1 MERKSFKMK
10 NQLKKYT
17 YVYIVLILFVLLGV
31 FVVFGNLNQIL
42 VWIDGGHQNQSGSR
56 VNAVLTSGI
65 GQEQAKSLSYEDPD
79 HAAVGVLGDGELGS
93 LAVSQLQNLKQA
105 WTYLQADSSGAP
117 QAPDSLE
124 IIIVAKESLSGEE
137 LSWLQE
143 QAGLGRHLIFARMPS
158 AQNLQNRGLLDLMG
172 IQTLGSVAR
181 FPGMRTAKEVMLG
194 TVLEGEKAQ
203 VSAYQVTLM
212 QQTKLLGV
220 ALPEGSEDLEDTEL
234 PPILWRYV
242 REKDAGYVYVCNGD
256 FMDGEMGYAVITA
269 ALSDIYGT
277 YLYPV
282 VNAYCVMV
290 DGFPYL
296 QNSQS
301 EVWERLYSRDA
312 LGIARDL
319 FFPELKRCE
328 DLYDLKLTY
337 FTPDYWQVANADSG
351 EAAYYRSEIQS
362 KEGQLAGKNGQRLYL
377 RSEKDKV
384 SVTSWKPGFEFYN
397 RQAGSIQIPVNLTE
411 MEDYQEQL
419 LNMSGI
425 IRGTGFFSLKIDIQQ
440 LLSYDGENENWVDY
454 CKALETVLGTQKQD
468 YPWLERVTADQALER
483 IDNYLM
489 IRPQCQYREDG
500 IQVSIENFQDKAW
513 FMLKTS
519 QEDVCIDHGTV
530 EEIEDGLYLVEV
542 TEASAQ
548 ITWRM

>member
-31 FVVFGNLNQIL
+31 FMVFGNLNQIL
-42 VWIDGGHQNQSGSR
+42 VWMDGDHHEESQGR
-56 VNAVLTSGI
+56 VNTILASGL
-65 GQEQAKSLSYEDPD
+65 GQEEAKVLSYENST
-79 HAAVGVLGDGELGS
+79 HAAVGVLGEGELSS
-93 LAVSQLQNLKQA
+93 LAISQLQNLKQA
-105 WTYLQADSSGAP
+105 WMRLESDSNGEV
-117 QAPDSLE
+117 QAPDSLQ
-124 IIIVAKESLSGEE
+124 IVIVAKETLSAEE
-137 LSWLQE
+137 IRWLEE
-143 QAGLGRHLIFARMPS
+143 QSGLGRHLIFTQMPS
-158 AQNLQNRGLLDLMG
+158 AQNLQDTGLLDLLG
-172 IQTLGSVAR
+172 IETLGSVQT

-203 VSAYQVTLM
+203 VLAYQVTLK

-220 ALPEGSEDLEDTEL
+220 ALPKGSEDLEDTQL

-242 REKDAGYVYVCNGD
+242 RDKNSGYVYVCNGD

-269 ALSDIYGT
+269 SLSDIFGT

-301 EVWERLYSRDA
+301 EIWEKLYSRDA

-351 EAAYYRSEIQS
+351 EAAYYRSEIAS
-362 KEGQLAGKNGQRLYL
+362 KEGQLAGKSGERLYL

-384 SVTSWKPGFEFYN
+384 SVTDWKPGFEFYN
-397 RQAGSIQIPVNLTE
+397 RQAQAIQIPVNLSD
-411 MEDYQEQL
+411 MEGYQEQL

-425 IRGTGFFSLKIDIQQ
+425 IRGTGFFSLKIDIEQ
-440 LLSYDGENENWVDY
+440 LLGYDGENGSWVEY

-468 YPWLERVTADQALER
+468 YPWLERVTADEALAR
-483 IDNYLM
+483 IYNYLM
-489 IRPQCQYREDG
+489 IQPQCQYQQDA
-500 IQVSIENFQDKAW
+500 IQVSVGNFQEKAW
-513 FMLKTS
+513 FMLKTAH
-519 QEDVCIDHGTV
+519 EDVKIDHGTIEKV
-530 EEIEDGLYLVEV
+530 EDGLYLVEV
-542 TEASAQ
+542 TEASAR
-548 ITWRM
+548 ITWGK